1 MDNKLVKFNDWVE
14 INKYYLDNILNKV
27 LNELYNNEKKF
38 KYNINT
44 ENLTKELTK
53 YLYNT
58 SNTKYK
64 KVQFM

>member
-1 MDNKLVKFNDWVE
+1 MDNKLVKFDDWVE

-27 LNELYNNEKKF
+27 LNELYNNEKRF

-53 YLYNT
+53 YLYYT

>member
-1 MDNKLVKFNDWVE
+1 MDNKLVKFDDWVE

-44 ENLTKELTK
+44 ENLTKELTE
-53 YLYNT
+53 YLYYT

-64 KVQFM
+64 KVQFI